1 MPIHKINKLMLIALA
16 SIGTMGLAAEK
27 MMAETEKAYFAG
39 GCFWCLEHPFDSIP
53 GVTEVMPGYGGG
65 QTKNPT
71 YQEVCSGT
79 TGHYEMVRVSYDPS
93 RVTYRELVDIFW
105 RQIDPT
111 DGGGQFADRGSQ
123 YRPAIFYQTSEERDI
138 ALGSKK
144 ALERSGKFSKPLAVQ
159 ILPFTSFYPAEEYH
173 QKYYRKCPAQYQRY
187 RTFSGR
193 ADYLERVWKKE
204 ESKMKY
210 TKPDKKE
217 LKKKLTDLQY
227 RVTQEGDTEMPFANE
242 YWQEKREGIYV
253 DVVTGQPLFSSR
265 DKFDSGSGWP
275 SFTRPLDRD
284 LVVENEDR
292 ALGLKR
298 VEVRSRLGDSHLGHV
313 FDDGPQPTGRRYCIN
328 SAALRFIPRE
338 KMAAEG
344 YGDFLYLFEDKK

>member
-1 MPIHKINKLMLIALA
+1 MTAIKQ
-16 SIGTMGLAAEK
+16 
-27 MMAETEKAYFAG
+27 AYFAG
-39 GCFWCLEHPFDSIP
+39 GCFWCLEHPFESLP
-53 GVTEVMPGYGGG
+53 GVAEVMPGYGGG
-65 QTKNPT
+65 KTQNPT
-71 YQEVCSGT
+71 YQEVCSGR
-79 TGHYEMVRVSYDPS
+79 TGHYEMVRVSYDPT
-93 RVTYRELVDIFW
+93 RVTYWQLLEVFW

-123 YRPAIFYQTSEERDI
+123 YQTAIFYSNDEERRTAED
-138 ALGSKK
+138 SKK
-144 ALERSGKFSKPLAVQ
+144 SLERSGKFNKPIAVQ
-159 ILPFTSFYPAEEYH
+159 ILPFKNFYPAEEYH
-173 QKYYRKCPAQYQRY
+173 QKYYRKCPVQYQRY
-187 RTFSGR
+187 HHFSGR
-193 ADYLERVWKKE
+193 ADYLERVWEKE

-275 SFTRPLDRD
+275 SFTRPLAWD
-284 LVVENEDR
+284 LVVEKEDR

-328 SAALRFIPRE
+328 SSALRFIPKE
-338 KMAAEG
+338 IMEAEG
-344 YGDFLYLFEDKK
+344 YGDYLYLFEEKK